1 MLDKEIHAGIKG
13 TLELAQKGFANIFV
27 AQLSISI
34 NRTFGAETTLS
45 RRSRLMEVERHF
57 DDRLTPLEMFV
68 RNSCVDARDA
78 PAHNSIAHFESLEV
92 GEDGKY
98 LYLLKAQK
106 ILLTSEFIPGS
117 TLFSDLLL

>member
-1 MLDKEIHAGIKG
+1 
-13 TLELAQKGFANIFV
+13 
-27 AQLSISI
+27 
-34 NRTFGAETTLS
+34 
-45 RRSRLMEVERHF
+45 MEVERHF

-68 RNSCVDARDA
+68 RNFCVDARDA

-106 ILLTSEFIPGS
+106 ILLTSEFILGS
-117 TLFSDLLL
+117 TLFSDLTFAMNFLPVSPRKQQASDNPLWKCKLPLHTGKTTKTGI